1 MVTRERRRRAAQ
13 GSRGQSTVELVL
25 GLMVFVTALMFGL
38 HFAELS
44 HLSLKAHEALAATA
58 WDATAYRVERPGVD
72 GSDDW
77 AWYDSTRFAGPRAV
91 AATNARYADWD
102 GRQSVAG
109 DRGPTQLYT
118 QANELTTACIR
129 NTDPRNGFRVST
141 TGNAPGYGEP
151 GALSCVTQG
160 GVSTINIPAQFLQ
173 DANDGFFSTE
183 HLSRSAFTLCGL
195 GRPAAGTSCRGSLNI
210 LLGDHGLTE
219 GGGEESECAV
229 LGDDVPGQRCA
240 NRTFYSLTHEAWD
253 RSMGWT
259 GVPERWANRV
269 TGSAPQG
276 RVTGFYLSFRGE
288 ESGTFGESQE
298 RVWQTQPM
306 DHNLAQTASQET
318 VRGTYRR
325 AFDQANTLRAGTATR
340 FVYLGRYTCD

>member
-1 MVTRERRRRAAQ
+1 MVTRTRRRAGA
-13 GSRGQSTVELVL
+13 SVPRGQSTVELVL

-58 WDATAYRVERPGVD
+58 WDATAYRVERPGVA
-72 GSDDW
+72 GVDDW
-77 AWYDSTRFAGPRAV
+77 AWYDAARFAAPRAV
-91 AATNARYADWD
+91 ADTNARYADWD
-102 GRQSVAG
+102 GRSRVVA
-109 DRGPTQLYT
+109 DRGPRQLYT

-129 NTDPRNGFRVST
+129 SADPRNGFRVSET
-141 TGNAPGYGEP
+141 DEAPGYGEP

-160 GVSTINIPAQFLQ
+160 GVSTINLPARFLQ
-173 DANDGFFSTE
+173 EADNGFFSAR
-183 HLSRSAFTLCGL
+183 HLSRRAFTLCGL
-195 GRPAAGTSCRGSLNI
+195 GRPVAGDTCRGSLNI
-210 LLGDHGLTE
+210 LLGDHGLTS
-219 GGGEESECAV
+219 GDGEERECAL

-240 NRTFYSLTHEAWD
+240 NRAFYSLAHEAWD

-259 GVPERWANRV
+259 GEPERWANRV
-269 TGSAPQG
+269 TGSSPQG

-288 ESGTFGESQE
+288 ESGTFGESHE

-306 DHNLAQTASQET
+306 DYNLAQSPSLGTR
-318 VRGTYRR
+318 RGTYRL
-325 AFDQANTLRAGTATR
+325 AFDKANALRDASATG